1 MSGAENLFSE
11 AWHLVAPLRIALR
24 PNLQV
29 RRQIFR
35 GEVWYLFHDGL
46 NNQFYR
52 IRPAAYSFL
61 ALLDGRRTV
70 EEIWR
75 ESVTR
80 DPENT
85 PGQQEVVQ
93 LVAQLVDASL
103 VQSERAG
110 DGLRQFTQR
119 QKRRERAVRMQVLN
133 FLFLRLPLFDPD
145 RLLGWLGGFG
155 RGAISRGGAVV
166 WVGAVLYGL
175 KLAFENWEALLD
187 RSQGVLAP
195 TNLGWLYAASVA
207 LKLWHELGHGLVCK
221 RFGGEVRTFGVMFM
235 VFLPLPYVDATAA
248 YGFRERRK
256 RVLAGAA
263 GVMAELF
270 AAAVALAV
278 WGHTGQGLVNQI
290 AYNVIFLASV
300 STVVFNANPL
310 LRFDGYFVLSDL
322 LDMPNLAQRS
332 VLQLKWLLEKYCFA
346 LPRLAP
352 AERTP
357 GAIAWTSI
365 YGISSAIYRTLVLWA
380 ILLFVGDQL
389 FGLGLGLAAFG
400 IIIWGAGPLYRF
412 GRYLLTDPRLESR
425 RSRALGIA
433 GGAIAAMGLFLF
445 LVPAPNRFRMPGVVK
460 LEPSAQIVPV
470 TDGTIAEL
478 YVSPGA
484 TLSAGEP
491 LLRLENPE
499 LEGKRIELRE
509 MIEEDVARRLYAR
522 DALPALLVALDKRL
536 DAARVQLDDVERR
549 RTGLIV
555 RAPNAGRW
563 AADGVDFCIGQWVP
577 RGASLGQ
584 VVGNDR
590 ALFSAVVSQ
599 DEAARLFADPIRK
612 VVVRVRGQG
621 EHSLV
626 SHSWRILPGDQRRL
640 QTPALGWNGGGEI
653 QVDQEDREA
662 ATTTE
667 PFFEAVVDL
676 PPSSPVRLLQLR
688 GGEAK
693 FFLSPRPLA
702 VQWLR
707 RLRQLLKKRYQL

>member
-11 AWHLVAPLRIALR
+11 AWHLVAPLRIGLR

-29 RRQIFR
+29 RRQVFR

-61 ALLDGRRTV
+61 VLLDGRRTV

-75 ESVTR
+75 ESLTR

-93 LVAQLVDASL
+93 LVAQLVEASL

-110 DGLRQFTQR
+110 DGLRQFTQK
-119 QKRRERAVRMQVLN
+119 QKRRERAVQMQIMN

-145 RLLGWLGGFG
+145 RLLTWLLGFG
-155 RGAISRGGAVV
+155 RIAISKVGAVV
-166 WVGAVLYGL
+166 WIGIVLYGG
-175 KLAFENWEALLD
+175 KLAFENWDALLD

-195 TNLGWLYAASVA
+195 TNLGWLYAASVL

-235 VFLPLPYVDATAA
+235 VFLPLPYVDATTA

-263 GVMAELF
+263 GVLAELF

-278 WGHTGQGLVNQI
+278 WAQTSQGLLNQV

-300 STVVFNANPL
+300 STVVFNVNPL
-310 LRFDGYFVLSDL
+310 LRFDGYYVLSDL

-332 VLQLKWLLEKYCFA
+332 IMELKWLLEKYCFGIA
-346 LPRLAP
+346 QLNP

-357 GAIAWTSI
+357 GAVAWTTT
-365 YGISSAIYRTLVLWA
+365 YGITSAIYRTLVLWA

-389 FGLGLGLAAFG
+389 FGLGLGLAILGVA
-400 IIIWGAGPLYRF
+400 IWGVGPLYRF
-412 GRYLLTDPRLESR
+412 GRYLLTDPHLEPR
-425 RSRALGIA
+425 RSRALMII
-433 GGAIAAMGLFLF
+433 GGAVAVVALFLF
-445 LVPAPNRFRMPGVVK
+445 LVPMPNRFRMPGVVK
-460 LEPSAQIVPV
+460 LEPTSQIVPV

-484 TLSAGEP
+484 VVSAGEP
-491 LLRLENPE
+491 LMRLENPE
-499 LEGKRIELRE
+499 LEGKRIELQE
-509 MIEEDVARRLYAR
+509 MIEENLARKLYAR
-522 DALPALLVALDKRL
+522 DALPALLDALEKRL
-536 DAARVQLDDVERR
+536 EAARIQLGDIERR
-549 RTGLIV
+549 RAGLIV

-563 AADGVDFCIGQWVP
+563 AADGVDFSCGQWVP

-590 ALFSAVVSQ
+590 ALFSVVVSQ
-599 DEAARLFADPIRK
+599 DEAARLFADTIK
-612 VVVRVRGQG
+612 QVVVRIRGQG
-621 EHSLV
+621 EHSMV
-626 SHSWRILPGDQRRL
+626 GKTWRILPGDQHRL
-640 QTPALGWNGGGEI
+640 QTPALGWNGGGEV

-667 PFFEAVVDL
+667 PFFEALVDL
-676 PPSSPVRLLQLR
+676 PSSTPVRFLQLR
-688 GGEAK
+688 GGQAK
-693 FFLSPRPLA
+693 FYLSPRPLA
-702 VQWLR
+702 VQWWR